1 MAIFRQN
8 IQPVKS
14 SGGVK
19 LRQDDLVIY
28 QEQID
33 DIERTLRRLIKDAQA
48 KCVLLVDKDGH
59 LITRQGFTQSL
70 DTTALAAL
78 LAGSFASTQEI
89 ARLVGE
95 PEFSVLF
102 HQGKKDHIHITLVG
116 ERSILAVIFDDRT
129 TIGMVRLYAKE
140 IAEDLN
146 QILSSEK
153 QEESQSKNEPGKEVD
168 TEFSSTVETRLDD
181 IFSDKY

>member
-1 MAIFRQN
+1 
-8 IQPVKS
+8 
-14 SGGVK
+14 
-19 LRQDDLVIY
+19 LRQEDLVIY
-28 QEQID
+28 EEQIEK
-33 DIERTLRRLIKDAQA
+33 IEGALKRLIKDAQA

-78 LAGSFASTQEI
+78 LAGSFASTREI

-116 ERSILAVIFDDRT
+116 ERTILAVIFDDRT

-140 IAEDLN
+140 TSEDLET
-146 QILSSEK
+146 ILSSARP
-153 QEESQSKNEPGKEVD
+153 EEFASKPESKAD
-168 TEFSSTVETRLDD
+168 HASEFSTSLESRLDD
-181 IFSDKY
+181 IFSEQS

>member
-1 MAIFRQN
+1 MRQE
-8 IQPVKS
+8 
-14 SGGVK
+14 
-19 LRQDDLVIY
+19 DLVIY
-28 QEQID
+28 EEQIEK
-33 DIERTLRRLIKDAQA
+33 IEKALMNLIKGAQA

-59 LITRQGFTQSL
+59 LITRHGFTQSL

-78 LAGSFASTQEI
+78 LAGSFASTREI

-116 ERSILAVIFDDRT
+116 ERTILAVIFDDRT

-140 IAEDLN
+140 ASENLERILYLTQHQKPRGEAE
-146 QILSSEK
+146 
-153 QEESQSKNEPGKEVD
+153 KEAD
-168 TEFSSTVETRLDD
+168 ADSEFSTSLESRLDD
-181 IFSDKY
+181 IFSDKPEKEDIATG

>member
-1 MAIFRQN
+1 MRQE
-8 IQPVKS
+8 
-14 SGGVK
+14 
-19 LRQDDLVIY
+19 DLVIY
-28 QEQID
+28 EEQIRK
-33 DIERTLRRLIKDAQA
+33 IEKALSRLIKDAQA

-78 LAGSFASTQEI
+78 LAGSFASTREI

-116 ERSILAVIFDDRT
+116 ERTILAVIFDDRT

-140 IAEDLN
+140 TAENLERVF
-146 QILSSEK
+146 SSASHRDRQTEGEK
-153 QEESQSKNEPGKEVD
+153 KTGTD
-168 TEFSSTVETRLDD
+168 AEFSTSLESRLDD
-181 IFSDKY
+181 IFSEQS

>member
-1 MAIFRQN
+1 
-8 IQPVKS
+8 
-14 SGGVK
+14 
-19 LRQDDLVIY
+19 LREEDLVIY
-28 QEQID
+28 EEQIEK
-33 DIERTLRRLIKDAQA
+33 IERSLDRLIKNAQT

-78 LAGSFASTQEI
+78 LAGSFASTREM
-89 ARLVGE
+89 ARLLGE

-102 HQGKKDHIHITLVG
+102 HQGKKDHVHITLVG

-140 IAEDLN
+140 TAEDLDR
-146 QILSSEK
+146 ILSSAHHPTPGG
-153 QEESQSKNEPGKEVD
+153 EEQRSPEQD
-168 TEFSSTVETRLDD
+168 AEFSNSLNSRLDD
-181 IFSDKY
+181 IFSEQP

>member
-1 MAIFRQN
+1 MKQE
-8 IQPVKS
+8 
-14 SGGVK
+14 
-19 LRQDDLVIY
+19 DLVIY
-28 QEQID
+28 EEQIEK
-33 DIERTLRRLIKDAQA
+33 IEGALKRLIKDAQA

-78 LAGSFASTQEI
+78 LAGSFASTREI

-102 HQGKKDHIHITLVG
+102 HQGKKEHIHITLVG
-116 ERSILAVIFDDRT
+116 ERTILAVIFDDRT

-140 IAEDLN
+140 ASEDLER
-146 QILSSEK
+146 ILSLAHP
-153 QEESQSKNEPGKEVD
+153 EEPTAKPESKTDQGS
-168 TEFSSTVETRLDD
+168 EFSASLESRLDD
-181 IFSDKY
+181 IFSEQS